1 MNTQLQELATLAIAY
16 IDAEPSQ
23 QEALLNALV
32 EKRNE
37 IAQAEAAPLPEAWE
51 LVRKEYLWL
60 RGHVANNRISHA
72 DAWLCIAAELEAAI
86 NPQEA
91 T

>member
-1 MNTQLQELATLAIAY
+1 MNSQLQEFAQLAIAY
-16 IDAEPSQ
+16 VDAEPNQ
-23 QEALLNALV
+23 QEALLHALV

-37 IAQAEAAPLPEAWE
+37 IAQTEVAPLPEAWD

-60 RGHVANNRISHA
+60 RGHVANDRITHA

-86 NPQEA
+86 NPEE
-91 T
+91 TT